1 MAEMLSIVQEQYGA
15 APERVLGLARIGTPA
30 TGEDEVLVRI
40 GAASVDRGTWH
51 LMAGLPYPIRAAG
64 FGLRRPKYANP
75 AAACSTG
82 TRRARSSSPCDAR
95 PSGSW
100 RDQAAVRSAGSGVS
114 SAA

>member
-1 MAEMLSIVQEQYGA
+1 MRETRRGAMAEMLSIVQEQYGA

-30 TGEDEVLVRI
+30 IGEDEVLVRV

-51 LMAGLPYPIRAAG
+51 VMAGLPYP
-64 FGLRRPKYANP
+64 RRRRRSGT
-75 AAACSTG
+75 CSTG
-82 TRRARSSSPCDAR
+82 TRRARSSSPCDAG
-95 PSGSW
+95 PSGPR